1 MRNEEFTILC
11 SKVVEAIRS
20 VAPIN
25 KRKISTRGNLRYNA
39 IKYEFL
45 DDNTCKIYV
54 DEEIAPYMKY
64 TNESWDNFRAPL
76 YGNKNPNEKWW
87 DNKAVESVVKTI
99 GQLLADEIVS
109 IEME

>member
-1 MRNEEFTILC
+1 MKNEEFTIIC

-20 VAPIN
+20 VAPYDTG
-25 KRKISTRGNLRYNA
+25 KLSKDA
-39 IKYEFL
+39 IRYEFL

-54 DEEIAPYMKY
+54 DENIASYMKY
-64 TNESWDNFRAPL
+64 TNESWDNFRPPL
-76 YGNKNPNEKWW
+76 YGKQNPNERWW

-99 GQLLADEIVS
+99 GQLLADKIVS